1 MQKKG
6 KSIVSIKKIMSI
18 INSCETTKQLSNCD
32 TIIDNYVNYISKEG
46 VVNPEMVRKRLT
58 KEYKQKL
65 FQLKMLKL
73 FMKTD
78 KKEFIRV
85 ADTVLA

>member
-85 ADTVLA
+85 ADKVVA